1 MLPTTHSAKSSRYP
15 WFSRVAAPLASLVL
29 AVPTT
34 AEQATDDDRVREI
47 IIVTAEKREEDI
59 LKVPVTMTA
68 FSQDMLEELGMTG
81 DEDLEQLVP
90 GLQFAYDSEGNGI
103 TIRGIGTQK
112 AVQYNADVAVAFYVD
127 GVYTNDVYGLAP
139 NLFDVERVEVAR
151 GPQGTLN
158 GRNSIAGAV
167 SYVNRKP
174 SDDWDA
180 QILVE
185 FTDTV
190 TQRYNGAWG
199 GPITDE
205 VSFRL
210 TGGYY
215 EGDGWQENTGIGDNY
230 AAPDQYTLA
239 PQLRYETDRLDI
251 NLRRQIARDRGTSRA
266 PVRMVDVDR
275 DSPTYL
281 LGGIWPVTNY
291 LYLYRKPLPGI
302 ANCDPRQFRDRGG
315 FCEELENK
323 VLSNR
328 SSVQDNETDRWSL
341 NADVDVGDLLGNES
355 GALTVRYT
363 YGSTVTD
370 TAGSRDG
377 DNTDRV
383 PSAEDPF
390 IPQDCVDQL
399 GAAECQARGVR
410 YQDQETAFFWD
421 NDESSHELQV
431 FSDFDGPFNF
441 VAGAYAYENEAHW
454 RGKYGA
460 NYADPFNFTS
470 AEDAVARIDRDG
482 DGAPD
487 YANCEEFYQTYV
499 LGSDDPAT
507 ELIEGRSLNPG
518 EYQGCEPGDNHL
530 LKGGS
535 ASGAGYETRA
545 LFANGEYELT
555 DTWRVSGGL
564 RWTEDKKD
572 QRGVSGTFG
581 VTNVL
586 GVPITRFRG
595 LSNRNDSWGGT
606 IGHVSLE
613 YTPADNRLYYGRIS
627 TGFRAGGFN
636 QISGGTSAA
645 DIANNIVPATF
656 EEETLVN
663 YEAGL
668 KGRFL
673 DDRLVLQTGA
683 YLQVFDGFHFNGRQ
697 LISEAHRGNRASPI
711 LEYTANVDGT
721 EIWGAEVEWAFY
733 ATDQFRVS
741 GYYNYLDSS
750 LGAHMAYIDGDR
762 DGDTLGTFI
771 HSWIDEETGQR
782 METELTNMRDN
793 TGNRLPQMPN
803 HKGAVT
809 LAYTQPLQTAGTVE
823 ALTTWSYTGSRYP
836 TIGNLGYRVLP
847 AYSRVDVR
855 TTWQSADEVWAVTGY
870 VQNLFD
876 EIGIQEYA
884 YDWGWLT
891 EPRQIGIQVRYRPQL

>member
-1 MLPTTHSAKSSRYP
+1 MFTQQNYTSGAVGIIISLGLTMPATAQESS
-15 WFSRVAAPLASLVL
+15 
-29 AVPTT
+29 
-34 AEQATDDDRVREI
+34 DDDRVREI

-68 FSQDMLEELGMTG
+68 FNQDTLEELGMTG

-139 NLFDVERVEVAR
+139 NLFDVARVEVAR

-158 GRNSIAGAV
+158 GRNSIAGSV

-174 SDDWDA
+174 TDAWDA
-180 QILVE
+180 QLLVE
-185 FTDTV
+185 LTDTV
-190 TQRYNGAWG
+190 TQRYNAAWG
-199 GPITDE
+199 GPLTDK

-210 TGGYY
+210 TGGYH
-215 EGDGWQENTGIGDNY
+215 EGDGWQENAGSGDGY
-230 AAPDQYTLA
+230 AAPDQYTFA
-239 PQLRYETDRLDI
+239 PQVRFTTDRVDV
-251 NLRRQIARDRGTSRA
+251 NVRRQTARDRGTARA
-266 PVRMVDVDR
+266 PVRLVDVDR

-291 LYLYRKPLPGI
+291 LYLYQKPLPGI
-302 ANCDPRQFRDRGG
+302 ANCDPGQFRDYGG
-315 FCEELENK
+315 LCDELENK

-328 SSVQDNETDRWSL
+328 SSIQDNQTDRWSL
-341 NADVDVGDLLGNES
+341 NADVDVGDLLP
-355 GALTVRYT
+355 GADQGLLTLRYT

-370 TAGSRDG
+370 TVGSRDG

-390 IPQDCVDQL
+390 RPQDCVDQIGL
-399 GAAECQARGVR
+399 AECVAQDVR
-410 YQDQETAFFWD
+410 YQDRETAYFWD
-421 NDESSHELQV
+421 NDESSHEVQL
-431 FSDFDGPFNF
+431 FSNFDGPFNF

-454 RGKYGA
+454 RGKTG
-460 NYADPFNFTS
+460 NYADAFNFTS
-470 AEDAVARIDRDG
+470 AEDAVAGVDQDDDG
-482 DGAPD
+482 VPD
-487 YANCEEFYQTYV
+487 YANCQEFYETYV
-499 LGSDDPAT
+499 LGPDDPDTA
-507 ELIEGRSLNPG
+507 EIIEGRSLNPQ
-518 EYQGCEPGDNHL
+518 EYLGCEPGDNHL

-545 LFANGEYELT
+545 LFANGEYAFGDE
-555 DTWRVSGGL
+555 WRVSGGL

-581 VTNVL
+581 VGNIL
-586 GVPITRFRG
+586 GVPITRFGG

-645 DIANNIVPATF
+645 DIANNIIPATF
-656 EEETLVN
+656 EDETLVN
-663 YEAGL
+663 YEVGL

-673 DDRLVLQTGA
+673 DDRLVLMTGA

-697 LISEAHRGNRASPI
+697 LISEEHRGRESPI

-733 ATDQFRVS
+733 ATDQFRIS
-741 GYYNYLDSS
+741 GYYNFLDSS
-750 LGAHMAYIDGDR
+750 LGPHEAYIDGDR
-762 DGDTLGTFI
+762 EGDTLGTFI
-771 HSWIDEETGQR
+771 HSWIDNETGQR
-782 METELTNMRDN
+782 MEAELTNMRDN

-809 LAYTQPLQTAGTVE
+809 LAYTQPLGASGSVE
-823 ALTTWSYTGSRYP
+823 VLTTWSYTGSRYP
-836 TIGNLGYRVLP
+836 SIGNLDYRTLS

-855 TTWQSADEVWAVTGY
+855 TTWQSANEVWAVTGY
-870 VQNLFD
+870 VQNLLD

-884 YDWGWLT
+884 FDWGWLT
-891 EPRQIGIQVRYRPQL
+891 EPRQIGVQVRFRPQL

>member
-1 MLPTTHSAKSSRYP
+1 MLSTEHCANPNYHRWLSRIATA
-15 WFSRVAAPLASLVL
+15 FGVLVL
-29 AVPTT
+29 AVPGT
-34 AEQATDDDRVREI
+34 AEEGADYDRVHEV

-68 FSQDMLEELGMTG
+68 FSQDMLEELGLTG

-112 AVQYNADVAVAFYVD
+112 AVQYNADLAVAFYVD

-180 QILVE
+180 EVLVE
-185 FTDTV
+185 LTDTV
-190 TQRYNGAWG
+190 TRRYNAAWG
-199 GPITDE
+199 GPLTDG

-215 EGDGWQENTGIGDNY
+215 EGDGWQENTGSGSNY

-239 PQLRYETDRLDI
+239 PQLRYTNDRLDL
-251 NLRRQIARDRGTSRA
+251 NLRRQIARDRGTARS
-266 PVRMVDVDR
+266 PVRLVDVDR

-291 LYLYRKPLPGI
+291 LYLYQKPLPGI
-302 ANCDPRQFRDRGG
+302 ADCNPGQFRDYGRLCG
-315 FCEELENK
+315 ELKNQ
-323 VLSNR
+323 VLSNGASIR
-328 SSVQDNETDRWSL
+328 DDDTDRWSL
-341 NADVDVGDLLGNES
+341 NADADIGDMLGAES

-370 TAGSRDG
+370 TVGSRDG

-390 IPQDCVDQL
+390 VPQDCVDQI
-399 GAAECQARGVR
+399 GIDECRERGVR
-410 YQDQETAFFWD
+410 YQNRETAYFWD
-421 NDESSHELQV
+421 NDESSHEVQL
-431 FSDFDGPFNF
+431 FSNFDGPFNF
-441 VAGAYAYENEAHW
+441 VAGAYSYENESHW
-454 RGKYGA
+454 RVKTGDYA
-460 NYADPFNFTS
+460 NPFNFTS
-470 AEDAVARIDRDG
+470 AEDAVAGIDRDG

-499 LGSDDPAT
+499 LGPDDPAT
-507 ELIEGRSLNPG
+507 EIIEGRSLNPE
-518 EYQGCEPGDNHL
+518 EYLGCEPGDNHL

-535 ASGAGYETRA
+535 ASGAGYETQA
-545 LFANGEYELT
+545 VFANGEYELNES
-555 DTWRVSGGL
+555 WRVSGGL

-581 VTNVL
+581 VSNVL

-613 YTPADNRLYYGRIS
+613 YTPTDNRLYYGRIS

-663 YEAGL
+663 YEAGI

-697 LISEAHRGNRASPI
+697 LISEAHRGGRESPI

-733 ATDQFRVS
+733 VTDQLRLS

-750 LGAHMAYIDGDR
+750 LGTHMAYIDGDR
-762 DGDTLGTFI
+762 DGDTLGTFL
-771 HSWIDEETGQR
+771 HSWIDEETGER

-809 LAYTQPLQTAGTVE
+809 LAYTQPLDTAGTVDM
-823 ALTTWSYTGSRYP
+823 LTTWSYTGTRYP
-836 TIGNLGYRVLP
+836 SIGNLDYRVLE
-847 AYSRVDVR
+847 AYRRVDVR
-855 TTWQSADEVWAVTGY
+855 ATWQSADEVWAVTGY
-870 VQNLFD
+870 VQNLFN

-884 YDWGWLT
+884 FDWGWLT
-891 EPRQIGIQVRYRPQL
+891 EPRQMGIQVRYRPQL

>member
-1 MLPTTHSAKSSRYP
+1 MLPTTHCAKPSHHH
-15 WFSRVAAPLASLVL
+15 WFSRIAASFGALAL
-29 AVPTT
+29 AVPGA
-34 AEQATDDDRVREI
+34 AEESADDDRVYET

-59 LKVPVTMTA
+59 LSVPITMTA

-112 AVQYNADVAVAFYVD
+112 AVQYNADLAVAFYVD

-180 QILVE
+180 QVLVE

-190 TQRYNGAWG
+190 TQRYNAAWG
-199 GPITDE
+199 GPLTDE

-215 EGDGWQENTGIGDNY
+215 EGDGWQENTGIGGNY

-239 PQLRYETDRLDI
+239 PQLRYTTDRVDI
-251 NLRRQIARDRGTSRA
+251 NLRRQVARDQGTSRA

-275 DSPTYL
+275 ESPTYL
-281 LGGIWPVTNY
+281 LGGIWPVTNF
-291 LYLYRKPLPGI
+291 LYLYEKPLPGI
-302 ANCDPRQFRDRGG
+302 ANCDPRQFRERGG

-328 SSVQDNETDRWSL
+328 SSIQDNETDRWSL
-341 NADVDVGDLLGNES
+341 NADVDVGDLLGGES

-370 TAGSRDG
+370 TVGSRDG

-383 PSAEDPF
+383 PSAEDRF
-390 IPQDCVDQL
+390 VPQDCVDQL
-399 GAAECQARGVR
+399 GVTECRERGVR
-410 YQDQETAFFWD
+410 FQDRETAFFWD
-421 NDESSHELQV
+421 NDESSHELQL
-431 FSDFDGPFNF
+431 FSNFDGPFNF
-441 VAGAYAYENEAHW
+441 VAGAYAYENESHW
-454 RGKYGA
+454 RVKGGDYA
-460 NYADPFNFTS
+460 NPFNFTS
-470 AEDAVARIDRDG
+470 AEDAVARIDRDE

-499 LGSDDPAT
+499 LGPDDPAT
-507 ELIEGRSLNPG
+507 EIIEGRSLSPA

-545 LFANGEYELT
+545 VFANGEYELT
-555 DTWRVSGGL
+555 DQWRVSGGL

-581 VTNVL
+581 VANVL

-613 YTPADNRLYYGRIS
+613 FTPADNRLYYGRIS

-733 ATDQFRVS
+733 ATDQFRIS

-750 LGAHMAYIDGDR
+750 LGSHMAYIDGDR

-782 METELTNMRDN
+782 MQTELTNMRDN

-809 LAYTQPLQTAGTVE
+809 LAYTQPLETAGTVE
-823 ALTTWSYTGSRYP
+823 GLVTWSYTGSRYP
-836 TIGNLGYRVLP
+836 SIGNLGYRVLP

-870 VQNLFD
+870 VQNLLD

-884 YDWGWLT
+884 FDWGWLT
-891 EPRQIGIQVRYRPQL
+891 EPRQMGIQVRYRPQL